1 MTERLVVIGADAGG
15 MATAAQARRL
25 RPDPADLEI
34 VAFERG
40 TRTSY
45 SACGIPFRVG
55 GLVDSL
61 DELVARTPEGFAEQ
75 DITVHTRHEVTAID
89 LDARTVAVH
98 DLDGGGIAHEPFDQL
113 LIGTGA
119 RPTRPNLP
127 GIDLDLV
134 HGVQTLDD
142 AEDLL
147 RHAERSRC
155 SQCRPRNETPG
166 TSVMPRSWTG

>member
-25 RPDPADLEI
+25 RPDPDDLEI
-34 VAFERG
+34 VAFEKGRW
-40 TRTSY
+40 TSY

-61 DELVARTPEGFAEQ
+61 DDLVARTPAQFAEQ
-75 DITVHTRHEVTAID
+75 DIEVRIRHEVTGID
-89 LDARTVAVH
+89 LDARSVAVH
-98 DLDGGGIAHEPFDQL
+98 DLDGGGIVHEPFDTL

-119 RPTRPNLP
+119 RPTRPDLP
-127 GIDLDLV
+127 GIDLDIV

-142 AEDLL
+142 ADAL
-147 RHAERSRC
+147 
-155 SQCRPRNETPG
+155 
-166 TSVMPRSWTG
+166 